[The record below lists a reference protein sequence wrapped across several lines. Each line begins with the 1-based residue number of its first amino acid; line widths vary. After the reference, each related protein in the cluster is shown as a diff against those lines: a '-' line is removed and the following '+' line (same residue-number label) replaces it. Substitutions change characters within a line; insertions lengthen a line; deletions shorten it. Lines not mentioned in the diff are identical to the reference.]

1 MIGSLTSHTTSDKS
15 VLGWKKLMKEEPSR
29 AAAELDLIIKNT
41 YRIVKLFDQFNNEDN
56 SLDDF
61 INPIEFTCKHTDN
74 IQLTIQKSAF
84 TILHF

>member
-1 MIGSLTSHTTSDKS
+1 MVYI
-15 VLGWKKLMKEEPSR
+15 KLISQ
-29 AAAELDLIIKNT
+29 INS
-41 YRIVKLFDQFNNEDN
+41 RIVKLFDQFNNEDN